1 MQSKSI
7 GCAVI
12 CGMFNAMDVGAIRH
26 ALEQKK
32 KLLKPGI
39 GGLTM
44 AEIENPC
51 FHCYQGAI
59 GECIRCEYG
68 GEYWSGDLG
77 AETIEVDDDNS
88 VKE

>member
-1 MQSKSI
+1 
-7 GCAVI
+7 
-12 CGMFNAMDVGAIRH
+12 
-26 ALEQKK
+26 
-32 KLLKPGI
+32 
-39 GGLTM
+39 M

-77 AETIEVDDDNS
+77 AETIEVDYDNS